1 MIAKERLY
9 LTADKKRV
17 VAARDKNAAFLYAA
31 IGDEIPDSAAK
42 QFGLVDGG
50 LPEKGKAKAKDQEPG
65 KGGSQ
70 SGGGD
75 DLTKL
80 KGIGKAT
87 AKALEDA
94 GIATFAALADV
105 DPQKPAILVPGVG
118 EADWALWTAAAKE
131 LLAKNT

>member
-50 LPEKGKAKAKDQEPG
+50 LPEKGKAKAKDQDPG

-70 SGGGD
+70 SGEGD

-94 GIATFAALADV
+94 GITTFAALADV
-105 DPQKPAILVPGVG
+105 DPQKPAILVPGVS

>member
-31 IGDEIPDSAAK
+31 IGDEIPESAAK

-50 LPEKGKAKAKDQEPG
+50 LPEKGKVKAKDQESG

-94 GIATFAALADV
+94 GIATFAALAEV
-105 DPQKPAILVPGVG
+105 DPQKPTILVPGVG
-118 EADWALWTAAAKE
+118 EADWVLWTAAAKE

>member
-1 MIAKERLY
+1 MYAKQRLY
-9 LTADKKRV
+9 LTAKKDKV
-17 VAARDKNAAFLYAA
+17 VAEGDKNAAFLYAA

-50 LPEKGKAKAKDQEPG
+50 LPEKGKAKDQDPG

-94 GIATFAALADV
+94 GIATFAALAEV
-105 DPQKPAILVPGVG
+105 DPQKPEILVPGVG

>member
-1 MIAKERLY
+1 MYAKQRLY
-9 LTADKKRV
+9 LTAKKDKV
-17 VAARDKNAAFLYAA
+17 VAEGDKNAAFLYAA

-50 LPEKGKAKAKDQEPG
+50 LPEKGKAKDQDPG
-65 KGGSQ
+65 KGGSR

-94 GIATFAALADV
+94 GIGTFAALAEV
-105 DPQKPAILVPGVG
+105 DPQKPEILVPGVG
-118 EADWALWTAAAKE
+118 EADWVLWTAAAKE

>member
-1 MIAKERLY
+1 MYAKQRLY
-9 LTADKKRV
+9 LTAKKDKV
-17 VAARDKNAAFLYAA
+17 VAEGDKNAAFLYAA

-50 LPEKGKAKAKDQEPG
+50 LPEKGKAKDQDPG

-70 SGGGD
+70 PGGGD

-105 DPQKPAILVPGVG
+105 DPQKPAILVPGVS
-118 EADWALWTAAAKE
+118 EADWALWTTAAKE